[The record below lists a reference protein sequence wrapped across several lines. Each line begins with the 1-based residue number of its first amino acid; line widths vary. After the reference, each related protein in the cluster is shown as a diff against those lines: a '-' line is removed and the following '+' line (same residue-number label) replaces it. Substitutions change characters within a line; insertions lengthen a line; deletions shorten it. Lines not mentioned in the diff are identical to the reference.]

1 MTKWFIF
8 LFLILLIPEI
18 TAVED
23 TLGLDECYTNGILP
37 AYCAEI
43 KKGVNNGNLT
53 TNQGRRFMLN
63 FMAPEGH
70 EPQHEVSLF
79 WNLNRFI
86 PDDPPD
92 GVVAQDMNCDGSF
105 GVSGMCI
112 EDAWVSTFGV
122 NPSFVENN
130 VLYLNDTGQVQ
141 AVFNYSTSKP
151 EDQGMEV
158 WDVDEECREDPPDYV
173 CKYEYTNIPN
183 VTLSLY
189 QNDILIEANDVTY
202 NLIMNIFLNFTS
214 ASQNK
219 FISELVIGNEITET
233 KYGWSVYTDDCC
245 LSWFHIDDEMVC
257 MQYGALYQCHP
268 WEGKEVITKDHELRI
283 NSSLIYSDEPSEYAL
298 KYVPETKDVNIIVSK
313 IDEIPEVNITTEYNN
328 YILRLGNAEIH
339 NFEDYYFVNTTHL
352 PYNVFW
358 VNHKPK
364 PENKVY
370 VSDGFLIDKINN
382 NNTILFSTYDY
393 NIQDPN
399 ACNITVLY
407 PFSQEE
413 FQCAFESKG
422 FISINVETD
431 EVKYDSGD
439 LITATVTVSGNDNP
453 VLINVSYSDQFQEE
467 VVQDSLE
474 VVFTAQDGHGVL
486 SANFE
491 GDNELDPATSYA
503 ETIYT
508 SKYGWIDL
516 LSWFLIIALVLGI
529 FVLSFYFI
537 RKGLEQER

>member
-1 MTKWFIF
+1 MKKWFIF
-8 LFLILLIPEI
+8 LFLFLLIPEI
-18 TAVED
+18 YAVED
-23 TLGLDECYTNGILP
+23 TLSLDECYTNGILP

-43 KKGVNNGNLT
+43 KKGVNSGNLT
-53 TNQGRRFMLN
+53 NELGRRFMLN

-245 LSWFHIDDEMVC
+245 LSWFHIGDEMVC

-268 WEGKEVITKDHELRI
+268 WEGKEIMTIDHELGI
-283 NSSLIYSDEPSEYAL
+283 NSSLIYTDGPSEFAFNYI
-298 KYVPETKDVNIIVSK
+298 PEVKDVTILVSEV
-313 IDEIPEVNITTEYNN
+313 DELPQVNITTENDN
-328 YILRLGNAEIH
+328 YILRIGNAEIQH
-339 NFEDYYFVNTTHL
+339 FEDYYYVNTTHS

-358 VNHKPK
+358 MNYKPAD
-364 PENKVY
+364 ETY
-370 VSDGFLIDKINN
+370 ISDGYVKHQE
-382 NNTILFSTYDY
+382 NNTIIFSTYDY
-393 NIQDPN
+393 NVMNISN
-399 ACNITVLY
+399 CNMTVLF
-407 PFSQEE
+407 PFSAEQVPCSLELKDFLDLDVSTDKLKYETGEE
-413 FQCAFESKG
+413 
-422 FISINVETD
+422 I
-431 EVKYDSGD
+431 
-439 LITATVTVSGNDNP
+439 TVTVTVTGADVNIPITVVYGDQ
-453 VLINVSYSDQFQEE
+453 VENVATSDSEQ
-467 VVQDSLE
+467 VI
-474 VVFTAQDGHGVL
+474 FTAEQGSELLYATFEG
-486 SANFE
+486 SANI
-491 GDNELDPATSYA
+491 DSAVSHT

-508 SKYGWIDL
+508 SAYDWLNL
-516 LSWFLIIALVLGI
+516 LSIFFGIVLAVSI
-529 FVLSFYFI
+529 LMLTFYFI
-537 RKGLEQER
+537 KWGINQER

>member
-18 TAVED
+18 NAVED

-43 KKGVNNGNLT
+43 KKGVNEGDLT
-53 TNQGRRFMLN
+53 TDQGRRFMLN
-63 FMAPEGH
+63 FLAPEGH

-86 PDDPPD
+86 PDDAPD
-92 GVVAQDMNCDGSF
+92 GVVVQNKDCDNYF
-105 GVSGMCI
+105 GVSAVCI

-122 NPSFVENN
+122 NPSFVWNN
-130 VLYLNDTGQVQ
+130 ILYLNNSGEIQT
-141 AVFNYSTSKP
+141 VFNYSISKP
-151 EDQGMEV
+151 ENQGMEV
-158 WDVDEECREDPPDYV
+158 WDVDEECREDHPDYV
-173 CKYEYTNIPN
+173 CRYEYTNVPN
-183 VTLSLY
+183 VTLNLY
-189 QNDILIEANDVTY
+189 QNDILIETKDLTY
-202 NLIMNIFLNFTS
+202 ELNKNIFTDFISLD
-214 ASQNK
+214 QNV
-219 FISELVIGNEITET
+219 FVSELVLGNEVTET

-245 LSWFHIDDEMVC
+245 LSEVHIDDEMVC
-257 MQYGALYQCHP
+257 MQYGALYECHP
-268 WEGKEVITKDHELRI
+268 WEGKEVITIDHELRI

-298 KYVPETKDVNIIVSK
+298 KFVPETKDVEIIVSNV
-313 IDEIPEVNITTEYNN
+313 DGIPEVNITTEYNN

-339 NFEDYYFVNTTHL
+339 NFEDYYEVDTTHL

-358 VNHKPK
+358 VNHK

-370 VSDGFLIDKINN
+370 VSDGFLIDKVNN

-413 FQCAFESKG
+413 FQCTFESKG
-422 FISINVETD
+422 FISIGVETD
-431 EVKYDSGD
+431 EVKYDSED

-453 VLINVSYSDQFQEE
+453 VLINISYGDQFQEE
-467 VVQDSLE
+467 VIQDSVE
-474 VVFTAQDGHGVL
+474 VEFTAQDGYAVL
-486 SANFE
+486 SAGFE
-491 GDNELDPATSYA
+491 GDSELDPATSYA

-537 RKGLEQER
+537 RKGLVQER